1 MSEEIKPIT
10 PNEALDQHERE
21 IDPVLIKVV
30 NEILK
35 KGMST
40 QSSSV
45 TFRQDTLLSAYK
57 KAGGTLSRAT
67 LFKDK
72 HLDFEDIYRKAGWK
86 VIYDNPAYNETYEP
100 TFTFSK
106 K

>member
-1 MSEEIKPIT
+1 MSEIIKPIT

-21 IDPVLIKVV
+21 IDPVLIKVI
-30 NEILK
+30 NEFLK

-40 QSSSV
+40 ERSSV
-45 TFRQDTLLSAYK
+45 TIRQDNILSTYFK
-57 KAGGTLSRAT
+57 EGGTLSSET

-72 HLDFEDIYRKAGWK
+72 HFDFEGIYRKAGWK
-86 VIYDNPAYNETYEP
+86 VVYDKPAYNETYEP